1 MKNKTF
7 IFVFIGILIAAFGV
21 TLVVLNIIKQV
32 HASSPQTESIAVDP
46 ISSTITAEGAIHSQ
60 NEATLSFQTGGKLTY
75 LPFKVGD
82 SVKQG
87 QTIAQLDTYALQR
100 NLQLAANAYQTAK
113 NSTDQTQENNQAGVV
128 EGQQR
133 TALDASTS
141 NTYNNITEAQIVTDT
156 VKRFVNNSNLAQ
168 NSAQLNVDL
177 ANYAIQLATLTA
189 PFNGVV
195 THEDVTVANQ
205 NVTPSTTFSIADPS
219 NLVFKANIL
228 PTDIDFVS
236 VGSPATIRLDGQNK
250 TYQGTV
256 TKIYPDKTT
265 LSNGQK
271 VYVVEI
277 QSDAVKT
284 VRVQSIEPLLGKSG
298 SVTIQSNTNANVIMV
313 PTWTVLNYTY
323 LWVMEDNKPVLKQI
337 TVGKTHGT
345 NIEITSGL
353 KPGDKVIINPKGIAQ
368 KEYQLL

>member
-7 IFVFIGILIAAFGV
+7 IFIFIGILITALGV
-21 TLVVLNIIKQV
+21 SLATLQLVKQL
-32 HASSPQTESIAVDP
+32 HASSLQTESIAIDP
-46 ISSTITAEGAIHSQ
+46 ISSTITAEGSIHSQ

-75 LPFKVGD
+75 LPFKIGD

-113 NSTDQTQENNQAGVV
+113 NGNDQTQENNQGGVV

-133 TALDASTS
+133 AALDASTTNS
-141 NTYNNITEAQIVTDT
+141 YNSITEAQIVTDT
-156 VKRFVNNSNLAQ
+156 VKRFVNNSALAQ

-177 ANYAIQLATLTA
+177 ANDAIQLATLTA
-189 PFNGVV
+189 PFNGVI
-195 THEDVTVANQ
+195 THEDVTAANQ
-205 NVTPSTTFSIADPS
+205 NVTPTTTFSLADPT
-219 NLVFKANIL
+219 NLVFKANVL

-236 VGSPATIRLDGQNK
+236 IGSPATIRLDGQNK
-250 TYQGTV
+250 MYQGTV

-265 LSNGQK
+265 LANGQK
-271 VYVVEI
+271 VYLVEI
-277 QSDAVKT
+277 QSDALKA
-284 VRVQSIEPLLGKSG
+284 QIKLNQSG
-298 SVTIQSNTNANVIMV
+298 SVIIQSNTKSNVIMV
-313 PTWTVLNYTY
+313 PSWTVLNHTY
-323 LWVMEDNKPVLKQI
+323 LWVMEDNKPVKKQI

-353 KPGDKVIINPKGIAQ
+353 KPGDKVIVNPKGIAEQ
-368 KEYQLL
+368 EYQLL